1 MDSKTPL
8 AGSPSDIKEHLEL
21 IEAAHVFV
29 SLLEYIDFSA
39 GSPHI
44 WAWRLIALEPSA
56 WKCSMRLRG
65 RKPLL

>member
-1 MDSKTPL
+1 MDSKTSL

-56 WKCSMRLRG
+56 
-65 RKPLL
+65 